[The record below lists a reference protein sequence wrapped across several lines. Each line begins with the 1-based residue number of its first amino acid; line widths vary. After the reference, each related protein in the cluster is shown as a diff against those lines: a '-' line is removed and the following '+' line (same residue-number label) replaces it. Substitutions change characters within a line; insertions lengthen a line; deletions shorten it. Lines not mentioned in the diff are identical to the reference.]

1 MKWLGRC
8 AAEKMR
14 WTHHPIHNIPLWMP
28 RAQGAGDAA
37 YDSEI
42 DSLLD
47 SAPGMSDEGAAF
59 PSTSEQTSAPKS
71 YKVTLAQNAAGIS
84 VYSIVYSAVLANNAA
99 QRLIRLVLWV
109 LVSWAASPLRLI
121 WSTASGV
128 AARCSSAC
136 FEQAPRETA
145 RCDER
150 SELQILSQQNRQ
162 RLLERDGMLHQPRQ
176 PLSDTLSL
184 SPVVDQYSTPQEA
197 SSHRTRRDL
206 SAGSHVDTE
215 TDTSSACLE
224 GLSDLSQATSSPH
237 NLQYLRCQVVN
248 GGVASLATAAPLA
261 SRVTK
266 VLPLSVCVLVC
277 VCASASVLMCETISL
292 LVSLVCACARACV
305 QESGAEPHTTTSSH
319 IYIHT
324 HSQRERERES
334 VREICKEVVGGCK
347 RARIRACT
355 RPPAFPSLNIHA
367 NAHAKKRKGSVN
379 DKDGDVADKDADVSA

>member
-14 WTHHPIHNIPLWMP
+14 WTPRGVAQALRVPPLQENANIPFEWMP

-59 PSTSEQTSAPKS
+59 PSTSEQTSAAKS

-84 VYSIVYSAVLANNAA
+84 VYSIVYSAVFANNAA

-109 LVSWAASPLRLI
+109 LLSLAASPLRLI
-121 WSTASGV
+121 WSTTSGV

-150 SELQILSQQNRQ
+150 SELQLLSQQNRQ
-162 RLLERDGMLHQPRQ
+162 RLLERDGMLHQARQ
-176 PLSDTLSL
+176 PLSDTISL

-197 SSHRTRRDL
+197 SSHRTRGDL
-206 SAGSHVDTE
+206 GAGSHVVTE
-215 TDTSSACLE
+215 TDTSSACLQ
-224 GLSDLSQATSSPH
+224 GLSDLSHATSSPH
-237 NLQYLRCQVVN
+237 NLQYLRCQVVS
-248 GGVASLATAAPLA
+248 GGVGFVTAPPLA
-261 SRVTK
+261 CRVTK
-266 VLPLSVCVLVC
+266 VLPLSLSVHVC
-277 VCASASVLMCETISL
+277 VCA
-292 LVSLVCACARACV
+292 RA
-305 QESGAEPHTTTSSH
+305 
-319 IYIHT
+319 
-324 HSQRERERES
+324 
-334 VREICKEVVGGCK
+334 
-347 RARIRACT
+347 
-355 RPPAFPSLNIHA
+355 
-367 NAHAKKRKGSVN
+367 
-379 DKDGDVADKDADVSA
+379 